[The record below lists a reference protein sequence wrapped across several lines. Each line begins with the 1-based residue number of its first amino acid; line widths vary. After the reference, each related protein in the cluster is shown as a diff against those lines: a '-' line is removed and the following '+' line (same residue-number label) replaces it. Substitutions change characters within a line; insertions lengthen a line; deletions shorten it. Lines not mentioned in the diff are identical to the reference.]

1 MGLVGREHEVAQ
13 SLVALRS
20 GRSVVVEG
28 DPGIGK
34 SCVLD
39 ELARQLRN
47 DGDDV
52 ELVRATWAARR
63 LAFAPFSHLDH
74 DGPASQQPGEHLSR
88 LSNEILGRVEAGR
101 FALLIDDAHAL
112 DEFSVT
118 LVHQLATR
126 GCRLV
131 LSYRGDPGL
140 PIDLDRMRDAGGFDT
155 VRLAALS
162 PTAISALLT
171 DRLDGPV
178 EDAVTTEIGRLS
190 GGHPLFVN
198 ELINEG
204 CEEGVIRERD
214 GVWSLA
220 RPPGTTI
227 RLRELIEA
235 RLRSV
240 DDGAW
245 SLLKTIAVAGPVPLE
260 VLDDEDRECV
270 ARLEAAELARLIQE
284 PLRLVVQVAHDLHT
298 EVILAGGELPLHR
311 ARNRAIDLLETVWV
325 GREPDD
331 LIRAAG
337 LRMAIRRFDHDAL
350 VLAAELCLERFDAH
364 SALAFA
370 EGALVDRQSADAR
383 LVRAAALSGCGR
395 RSEANEEFR
404 SLTSTA
410 HGPDARAR
418 AVLRHAYDAFL
429 RQGDLELAVGLLNDV
444 IRDGPPDSIG
454 EARGLLATA
463 FTYGGRYAQALEV
476 CSPLL
481 DSEQG
486 IPPAAA
492 QGLMTCLSVMGR
504 PVEALAAWRR
514 LADPRRDDIRVE
526 PGDAVV
532 VLSVMRLMSQWQLG
546 VSLDGAHP
554 LDWASRRSYAVVRS
568 PIVRAAMTA
577 TADVLRGH
585 LGDAA
590 ASFRDVDHALSLLPA
605 PYFAFTNVLATIA
618 HAGVGD
624 IDEAERSLARVES
637 MPLEPRQGSAFWT
650 SRAHIAVHV
659 ARGDT
664 ALGVQMSLELAERH
678 SAERFHAVVALHDVV
693 RFGAPELAVSSLN
706 ELADEVPGHVVGTD
720 QRRSCRC
727 RGREGRGRPD
737 AGGRRLHVAGLDL
750 LALEAASEASR
761 LLSER
766 SSPMRAEA
774 LRARIAT
781 LFERCG
787 PVTTPAVRDVPR
799 TLTDRELVVARLAAS
814 GASNKEIAI
823 RLGTS
828 VRTVG
833 NQLQSVYSKLGIS
846 GRSGLEGLT

>member
-1 MGLVGREHEVAQ
+1 
-13 SLVALRS
+13 
-20 GRSVVVEG
+20 
-28 DPGIGK
+28 
-34 SCVLD
+34 
-39 ELARQLRN
+39 
-47 DGDDV
+47 
-52 ELVRATWAARR
+52 
-63 LAFAPFSHLDH
+63 
-74 DGPASQQPGEHLSR
+74 
-88 LSNEILGRVEAGR
+88 
-101 FALLIDDAHAL
+101 
-112 DEFSVT
+112 
-118 LVHQLATR
+118 
-126 GCRLV
+126 
-131 LSYRGDPGL
+131 
-140 PIDLDRMRDAGGFDT
+140 MRDAGGFDT

-162 PTAISALLT
+162 STAVSALLS

-178 EDAVTTEIGRLS
+178 DDAVTAEIWRLS

-198 ELINEG
+198 ELVNEG
-204 CEEGVIRERD
+204 CEEGVILERD

-270 ARLEAAELARLIQE
+270 ARLEAAELARLVQE

-311 ARNRAIDLLETVWV
+311 ARDRAIDLLETAWA

-350 VLAAELCLERFDAH
+350 VLAAELCLERFDAG

-370 EGALVDRQSADAR
+370 EGALVDRQTADAR
-383 LVRAAALSGCGR
+383 LVRACRAVGMWAAVRGERGVPVPHVPHLDR
-395 RSEANEEFR
+395 DD
-404 SLTSTA
+404 
-410 HGPDARAR
+410 PDARAR
-418 AVLRHAYDAFL
+418 AVLRHAHDAFL
-429 RQGDLELAVGLLNDV
+429 RQGDLGLAVGLLTDV
-444 IRDGPPDSIG
+444 IRDGPPDSTG

-476 CSPLL
+476 CSSLL
-481 DSEQG
+481 DSDQS

-492 QGLMTCLSVMGR
+492 QGLMTCLTVMGR
-504 PVEALAAWRR
+504 PAEALAAWRR
-514 LADPRRDDIRVE
+514 LAEPRQDDIRVE

-532 VLSVMRLMSQWQLG
+532 VLSVMRLMAQWQLG

-554 LDWASRRSYAVVRS
+554 LDWASRRSYAVVQS
-568 PIVRAAMTA
+568 PVVRAAMTA

-590 ASFRDVDHALSLLPA
+590 AIFRDVDHALSVLPA

-624 IDEAERSLARVES
+624 LDEAERSLARVES

-693 RFGAPELAVSSLN
+693 RFGAPDLAVSSLN
-706 ELADEVPGHVVGTD
+706 ELADEAPGTWWGRISADHAVAAADRDEAALMQVV
-720 QRRSCRC
+720 
-727 RGREGRGRPD
+727 D
-737 AGGRRLHVAGLDL
+737 AFSVAGLDL

-787 PVTTPAVRDVPR
+787 PVSTPAVRDVPR